1 MHFIDTHCHIH
12 SADYKLDP
20 EVVLNDASSAG
31 VTKLICVGTDIPDSH
46 LATNFANDHENVWA
60 SVGLHPHDSKLGS
73 QEFIKL
79 EALATEPKVVA
90 VGECGLDYFYN
101 HSSKT
106 DQVATLEFQIDLAER
121 HKLAMIFHVRDAF
134 GDFWP
139 IFDNFSG
146 IRGVIHSFTASTL
159 ELEQALK
166 RNLYIG
172 INGIMTFTKDTSQL
186 EAVKKVPLNKL
197 VLETDAPFLTPVPLR
212 GKINQPKN
220 TVLTG
225 EFLARLRGENL
236 DVIAASTTK
245 NAEKLF
251 GI

>member
-20 EVVLNDASSAG
+20 EVVLNDASNAG

-60 SVGLHPHDSKLGS
+60 SVGLHPHDSKLGA

-251 GI
+251 DI

>member
-20 EVVLNDASSAG
+20 EVVLNDASNAG

-251 GI
+251 DI

>member
-1 MHFIDTHCHIH
+1 MNFIDTHCHIH

-60 SVGLHPHDSKLGS
+60 SVGLHPHDSKLGA

-251 GI
+251 DI

>member
-1 MHFIDTHCHIH
+1 
-12 SADYKLDP
+12 
-20 EVVLNDASSAG
+20 
-31 VTKLICVGTDIPDSH
+31 
-46 LATNFANDHENVWA
+46 
-60 SVGLHPHDSKLGS
+60 
-73 QEFIKL
+73 
-79 EALATEPKVVA
+79 
-90 VGECGLDYFYN
+90 
-101 HSSKT
+101 
-106 DQVATLEFQIDLAER
+106 
-121 HKLAMIFHVRDAF
+121 
-134 GDFWP
+134 
-139 IFDNFSG
+139 
-146 IRGVIHSFTASTL
+146 
-159 ELEQALK
+159 
-166 RNLYIG
+166 
-172 INGIMTFTKDTSQL
+172 MTFTKDTSQL

>member
-60 SVGLHPHDSKLGS
+60 SVGLHPHDSKLGA

-106 DQVATLEFQIDLAER
+106 DQVAALEFQIDLAER

>member
-60 SVGLHPHDSKLGS
+60 SVGLHPHDSKLGA

-251 GI
+251 DI